1 MPINTCLKMQL
12 FTSFSL
18 LAVASFAS
26 AHGIVTDISSGNDWW
41 TLSNPFRDPS
51 KNPVPD
57 RVGWSFF
64 GAGNGPV
71 PDFTTKDIVCNQFA
85 KPGKLSATIAAG
97 SDLTFYWTV
106 WPESHKGPVLT
117 YLANCN
123 GDCSQVQDPST
134 LSYFKIDHAGLEDG
148 VWVSDKIIANN
159 NSWTVKIPSDIAP
172 GNYLVRHE
180 LLALHSAGQD
190 LGAQFYPV
198 CINFKITGSG
208 NAKPAGVTFP
218 GAYKRTDPGI
228 LVNIYNGIKSYIIPG
243 PAPYVE
249 GGSPGNSA
257 EPQPQPT
264 STAVS
269 TAKTASTSPL
279 TTSVT
284 ITSQAPSN
292 TANPPQSITTTTTP
306 KPQSTNINPTSL
318 KTVTTS
324 LRREQLINLCLDD
337 INRQIAAAQP
347 KNGGPVD
354 FSNIEKKREDCYK
367 I

>member
-1 MPINTCLKMQL
+1 MQL

-41 TLSNPFRDPS
+41 TLSNPFRDPYM
-51 KNPVPD
+51 NPVPD

-347 KNGGPVD
+347 KNGGPID